1 MQDRIY
7 CNQTFQCLQAE
18 GRCYQTHAQMF
29 LRLANKTAADTGKQ
43 NCRRVQLAKKIQM
56 ESAEGKKDQG
66 INTPKIT
73 CGSIPIRNI
82 LKVDEEEIRHE

>member
-1 MQDRIY
+1 
-7 CNQTFQCLQAE
+7 
-18 GRCYQTHAQMF
+18 
-29 LRLANKTAADTGKQ
+29 
-43 NCRRVQLAKKIQM
+43 M

-66 INTPKIT
+66 INIPKIT